1 MAFDYDL
8 FISYS
13 SFDLAWAQR
22 LYDDIQKYNQTQPS
36 QDQKIRCY
44 FDKRSLREGSE
55 FPAQLRNAARNS
67 QHLLIVW
74 SDTAD
79 RSAWVRQEKAEFRA
93 SFDLETPANIL
104 SSQRRLLMVILEGDD
119 TTEHDLQK
127 FFQIRDVGDYKSK
140 TPASLDALTQQ
151 AWDGVVRSVT
161 SVKRPQPEVV
171 TIPLTVVAADHRR
184 FNRLDP
190 DDAQAAGPT
199 LNELLKNLGIPLAQ
213 VAACYGDQPMLWR
226 PFGSIATIGSL
237 LTDVLQQVNASLQ
250 AFEVKWD
257 PVGILGPDPLEAE
270 KNIRL
275 LSQGLSVI
283 VVDPLSLYEPYVAK
297 RFSWLSKCFDN
308 ENAIVFSPPPFQ
320 HEPLRYLRNQLRYL
334 GMPNFD
340 RYFDPPVPTTRRM
353 AQCSLALTDEQD
365 MKRML
370 LAGLG
375 AFVPTAATTPKPAVL
390 AMGNP

>member
-22 LYDDIQKYNQTQPS
+22 LYDDIQKYNQKQPS

-67 QHLLIVW
+67 QHLLIIW

-104 SSQRRLLMVILEGDD
+104 SAQRRLLMVILEGDD

-127 FFQIRDVGDYKSK
+127 FFQIREVGDYKPK
-140 TPASLDALTQQ
+140 TPASLDVSTQQ
-151 AWDGVVRSVT
+151 AWDRVVRSVT

-171 TIPLTVVAADHRR
+171 TIPLTVVAADRRR

-190 DDAQAAGPT
+190 DDPQAAGPT
-199 LNELLKNLGIPLAQ
+199 LNELLNNLGITLAQ
-213 VAACYGDQPMLWR
+213 VAACYGDQPMQWR
-226 PFGSIATIGSL
+226 PFGSIVTIGSM
-237 LTDVLQQVNASLQ
+237 LTEVLQQVNASLQ
-250 AFEVKWD
+250 AFEVKWN
-257 PVGILGPDPLEAE
+257 PVGILGPDPSEAE
-270 KNIRL
+270 QNISL
-275 LSQGLSVI
+275 LSQGLAVI
-283 VVDPLSLYEPYVAK
+283 VIDPISLYEPYIAK

-320 HEPLRYLRNQLRYL
+320 HEPLRYLRNQLRFL

-340 RYFDPPVPTTRRM
+340 RYFDPPVPAITRM

-375 AFVPTAATTPKPAVL
+375 AFVPTAPTTSKTAFLVMGKP
-390 AMGNP
+390 

>member
-22 LYDDIQKYNQTQPS
+22 LYDDIRKYNQTQPA

-67 QHLLIVW
+67 QHLLIIW

-79 RSAWVRQEKAEFRA
+79 RSAWVRQGKAEFRA
-93 SFDLETPANIL
+93 SFDSDTPANIL
-104 SSQRRLLMVILEGDD
+104 SARRRLLMVVLEGDD

-140 TPASLDALTQQ
+140 TPAGLDALTQQ
-151 AWDGVVRSVT
+151 AWDSVVRSVT

-171 TIPLTVVAADHRR
+171 TIPLTV
-184 FNRLDP
+184 
-190 DDAQAAGPT
+190 
-199 LNELLKNLGIPLAQ
+199 
-213 VAACYGDQPMLWR
+213 
-226 PFGSIATIGSL
+226 
-237 LTDVLQQVNASLQ
+237 
-250 AFEVKWD
+250 
-257 PVGILGPDPLEAE
+257 VGILGPDPLEAE

-320 HEPLRYLRNQLRYL
+320 YEPLRYLRNQSRFL

-365 MKRML
+365 MERML

-375 AFVPTAATTPKPAVL
+375 AFVPTATRTPKPAVL